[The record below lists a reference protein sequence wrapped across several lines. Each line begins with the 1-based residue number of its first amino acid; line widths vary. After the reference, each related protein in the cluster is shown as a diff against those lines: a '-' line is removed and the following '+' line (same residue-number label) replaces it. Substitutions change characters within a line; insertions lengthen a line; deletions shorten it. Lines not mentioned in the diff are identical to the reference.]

1 MYSIFYN
8 SSCLVHQDVSRSKAH
23 NELLKACDPTIVILA
38 NLISIESLEY
48 VLLFLIICTN
58 IHMLL
63 LLCVVNTAVPLMD
76 IHLPPF
82 ERQFTWSA
90 SFLLPFLASVDY
102 EITSIFQFDH
112 QSQGNHQDFRCSTI
126 TPDTSSKIK
135 INLHRTHLLVC
146 KSCKWQEDEFLNRM
160 SPEEGCIYG
169 EQSHGQVSHQIK

>member
-1 MYSIFYN
+1 VYSIFYN

-58 IHMLL
+58 IHMLFTM
-63 LLCVVNTAVPLMD
+63 CRGTAVPLWTFTC
-76 IHLPPF
+76 PPLSI
-82 ERQFTWSA
+82 QFTWSA
-90 SFLLPFLASVDY
+90 LFLLPFLASVDD

-112 QSQGNHQDFRCSTI
+112 QSQRNYQDFRCSTL